1 MNPPFPAN
9 QGGTHSPY
17 VEKSRKCIRR
27 ADTRVNVTNLRILQT
42 AKKEVKLCKEVG
54 AQ

>member
-27 ADTRVNVTNLRILQT
+27 ADTRVRPYGKV
-42 AKKEVKLCKEVG
+42 AKWCK
-54 AQ
+54 ALNS